1 MKTQMKLSLLAFS
14 LAGLVACSS
23 GGSGSADSTPNTATP
38 ASQTNSG
45 QPLSQSSGNNSPTI
59 PNTTAPLSPNLAQQI
74 KEQKVVELYVS
85 EINEKPTKNT
95 QFLMLNTDFGT
106 KPIELDNFPRYQVVK
121 ENYTNKYLNGDNE
134 PEEKNG
140 YVRVY
145 NQTYSG
151 IVGDRTLNYTTQYN
165 QHSSSE
171 HSYQIYDIV
180 GVHTTKEQLP
190 NNQAT
195 YKGVAFDDNEQGGKI
210 TYHVDFA
217 NKIGSGEI
225 TGLEKYGTISLHQGS
240 IRNLTN
246 EDQEWAVVYK
256 DNNQGIKSAATSEKM
271 DNVSGYELLFFGPN
285 AEEISGFVKETH
297 KDTPIPTMPD
307 YKIGFGATKQ

>member
-1 MKTQMKLSLLAFS
+1 MKLSLLALS
-14 LAGLVACSS
+14 LASLVACSS
-23 GGSGSADSTPNTATP
+23 GGGSSTGSPSNTAMPETVV
-38 ASQTNSG
+38 QQGNSG
-45 QPLSQSSGNNSPTI
+45 QTPSQSTGNNPPTI

-95 QFLMLNTDFGT
+95 QFLMLSTDFGT
-106 KPIELDNFPRYQVVK
+106 KPIELDNFPRYQLVQ
-121 ENYTNKYLNGDNE
+121 ENYTNKYLTDDNRS
-134 PEEKNG
+134 EEEGG

-145 NQTYSG
+145 NQTYSAV
-151 IVGDRTLNYTTQYN
+151 VGDKTLYYIGKFGKYTA
-165 QHSSSE
+165 SE
-171 HSYQIYDIV
+171 DNYQIFDVV

-195 YKGVAFDDNEQGGKI
+195 YKGIAFDDHEQGGKI

-217 NKIGSGEI
+217 NKTGSGEI
-225 TGLEKYGTISLHQGS
+225 TGLERYGKISLHQGS

-246 EDQEWAVVYK
+246 EDQEWVVYK
-256 DNNQGIKSAATSEKM
+256 DNNQGIKSAATSEKIG
-271 DNVSGYELLFFGPN
+271 DVRGYELLFFGPN
-285 AEEISGFVKETH
+285 AEEISGFVKETPPED
-297 KDTPIPTMPD
+297 KSISSLPN

>member
-74 KEQKVVELYVS
+74 KEQKVVGLYVS
-85 EINEKPTKNT
+85 EVEGKPTKNT
-95 QFLMLNTDFGT
+95 QFLMLGTDFGT
-106 KPIELDNFPRYQVVK
+106 KPIELDKFPRYQLVK
-121 ENYTNKYLNGDNE
+121 ENYTNKYLTGDNKA
-134 PEEKNG
+134 EEEGG

-145 NQTYSG
+145 NQTYSAVVG
-151 IVGDRTLNYTTQYN
+151 MTFYHIVESGK
-165 QHSSSE
+165 HSTSE
-171 HSYQIYDIV
+171 DTYQIFNVV
-180 GVHTTKEQLP
+180 GVHTTQDQLP

-195 YKGVAFDDNEQGGKI
+195 YKGIAFDDREQGGKI

-217 NKIGSGEI
+217 NKTGSGEI
-225 TGLEKYGTISLHQGS
+225 TGLERYGKISLHQGS

-246 EDQEWAVVYK
+246 EDQEWAVYK
-256 DNNQGIKSAATSEKM
+256 DNNQGIKSAATSEKIG
-271 DNVSGYELLFFGPN
+271 DVRGYELLFFGPN
-285 AEEISGFVKETH
+285 AEEISGFVKETPPED
-297 KDTPIPTMPD
+297 KSISSLPN